1 MSEDV
6 KTRHVDVVRNLLA
19 AGQVSALNTYLARLH
34 PADVAEILAELDDEA
49 ARLAVFRVLPDTMAG
64 EVLSELEPGIAQALM
79 GRMSPERVADI
90 LEEISTDDAAELLE
104 DLPDV
109 VREELITLMEPE
121 EAADV
126 RELLAYPEESA
137 GRIMTQEVVRLRRRW
152 TVAETLDYLRHLD
165 RGAETIY
172 YLYVVDDENRLV
184 GVVPLRTL
192 VTSPPETTIGQIMTP
207 DVISV
212 RVDDD
217 QEYVAELVSKYN
229 FLAVPVV
236 DEEGRLVGIVTVD
249 DIVDVLEEEATED
262 IQRLGGSEPLDMPY
276 FTTPVPAIIRKR
288 IGWLLLLFVGG
299 TLTGSVI
306 RHFAAIADQFTALNI
321 FVPLLIGTGGNAGS
335 QTVATIIRALALGE
349 VRFREAFRVMSRETI
364 VGLSIGLVLGA
375 IAFWRAILWDT
386 GPAIALVVALS
397 LPFITIWASLI
408 GALIPLTADRLG
420 IDPAVISGPLI
431 ATLVDATGLA
441 IYFTIATL
449 VLL

>member
-1 MSEDV
+1 MIEDMM
-6 KTRHVDVVRNLLA
+6 TQH
-19 AGQVSALNTYLARLH
+19 VSAVREFLASGQLERLSHYLTRLH
-34 PADVAEILAELDDEA
+34 PADVAEILAELDEPQD
-49 ARLAVFRVLPDTMAG
+49 RLSVFRLLHDELAG
-64 EVLSELEPGIAQALM
+64 EVLSELEPDIAHDLM
-79 GRMSPERVADI
+79 GRMAPERVADI

-104 DLPDV
+104 DLPSG

-152 TVAETLDYLRHLD
+152 TVEETLDYLRRLD
-165 RGAETIY
+165 NGAETIY
-172 YLYVVDDENRLV
+172 YLYVVDDENHLV

-192 VTSPPETTIGQIMTP
+192 VTSPPDATIGQIMTP
-207 DVISV
+207 NVISV

-236 DEEGRLVGIVTVD
+236 DEENHLVGIVTVD

-262 IQRLGGSEPLDMPY
+262 IHRLGGSEPLDMPY
-276 FTTPVPAIIRKR
+276 FATTVPSIIRKR

-306 RHFAAIADQFTALNI
+306 RHFAGIADQFAALNI

-349 VRFREAFRVMSRETI
+349 IRFREVFRVMSREATI
-364 VGLSIGLVLGA
+364 GLSIGLVLGA
-375 IAFWRAILWDT
+375 IGFWRAILWHT
-386 GPAIALVVALS
+386 GPHIALVVALS

-408 GALIPLTADRLG
+408 GALIPIAANRLG

-431 ATLVDATGLA
+431 ATLVDATGLT